1 MAAMLQA
8 QEAAREASDRFAPH
22 THEPI
27 TVDVLRV
34 LRSLARSI
42 QWGEQG
48 GLAEM
53 CETWIE
59 VH

>member
-1 MAAMLQA
+1 MDAMH
-8 QEAAREASDRFAPH
+8 EAIDRFAPR

-48 GLAEM
+48 DLAEM